1 MGSKCSRTAGDLV
14 EAEILR
20 DARHA
25 PGAGVGFEGADEE
38 PARVVFVVGAGV
50 VVAHDR
56 EVRVQPRDRL
66 EQGVVVL
73 AGMQGHVHPD
83 RRRQLPGPHAGA
95 QHHAVRV
102 DIAVLRGHAGYA
114 APCGTD
120 GRDREVLKD
129 ARTGGAGAPGQ
140 GVGDVHGVGV
150 AVGRNVDAAEHVRRV
165 QHGNPGRDVRRR
177 DHTHL
182 QPEHLGHRGAAPQF
196 LEALPV
202 GGDGD
207 GTAAPVAGGLA
218 GFGLQAQVELA
229 GIARERRHVD
239 GCAQLTHQSRRVPGG
254 ARRELPAL
262 QQRHVRDP
270 GSRQVIGRPS
280 SR

>member
-1 MGSKCSRTAGDLV
+1 MLETAGDFV
-14 EAEILR
+14 ETEVLG
-20 DARHA
+20 DAFHG

-56 EVRVQPRDRL
+56 EVRIQPRYRF

-95 QHHAVRV
+95 QHDAVRV
-102 DIAVLRGHAGYA
+102 DVAVFRGHAGYA

-120 GRDREVLKD
+120 GRDRQVLKD
-129 ARTGGAGAPGQ
+129 VRTGGTGAPGQ
-140 GVGDVHGVGV
+140 RVGDVHRVGV
-150 AVGRNVDAAEHVRRV
+150 AVGRNVDAAEHVSGMQQR
-165 QHGNPGRDVRRR
+165 NPGLDGCGRD
-177 DHTHL
+177 DLHL

-196 LEALPV
+196 LETLLV

-229 GIARERRHVD
+229 GIARQLGHVD
-239 GCAQLTHQSRRVPGG
+239 GRAQLPHQSRRMPSG
-254 ARRELPAL
+254 A
-262 QQRHVRDP
+262 
-270 GSRQVIGRPS
+270 
-280 SR
+280 